1 MNAGKSVRSGH
12 MAFAGRYAHISDD
25 IDLYYEESGEGTPL
39 IFIPGWTMTTK
50 FFFKQLE
57 YFSSSKDFRAIVY
70 DPRGQ
75 GRSTKTLENNDYMQR
90 GRDLGALM
98 DVLNIRNVVLAG
110 WSNGCYDAYA
120 YVRSYGPQNLKGFIG
135 IDMSPQGCKDHASD
149 WADCGS
155 LADVAGWY
163 VTTLEQRLER
173 TAGFVEWMLHRK
185 PTTEELS
192 WMMDEALRTPLSV
205 VNLTL
210 LDSLF
215 LDFTA
220 EAKLMHKT
228 MPVVNFLRADGA
240 ENAIAWIKANIP
252 KSTYVILNNH
262 LMFWTQPT
270 EFHAALSVFLAK
282 LG

>member
-1 MNAGKSVRSGH
+1 MNAGKSVRSGD

-25 IDLYYEESGEGTPL
+25 IDRYYKESGEGTPL

-57 YFSSSKDFRAIVY
+57 YFPGSKDFRAIVY

-90 GRDLGALM
+90 GRDLRALM

-120 YVRSYGPQNLKGFIG
+120 YVQSYGPQNLKGFIG
-135 IDMSPQGCKDHASD
+135 IDMSPKGFKDHASD

-155 LADVAGWY
+155 LADAAGRY
-163 VTTLEQRLER
+163 ATTLEQRLER

-185 PTTEELS
+185 PTVEERS
-192 WMMDEALRTPLSV
+192 WMMDEALIAEGFMLAGPYGSNELQSLSHPSS
-205 VNLTL
+205 TL
-210 LDSLF
+210 VGWHIEGLQIHRRLSC
-215 LDFTA
+215 
-220 EAKLMHKT
+220 
-228 MPVVNFLRADGA
+228 ADAQPQAAAGEGIDHGA
-240 ENAIAWIKANIP
+240 LLGHPKRVIKRE
-252 KSTYVILNNH
+252 
-262 LMFWTQPT
+262 Q
-270 EFHAALSVFLAK
+270 
-282 LG
+282 

>member
-1 MNAGKSVRSGH
+1 MNASKSVHGSH
-12 MAFAGRYAHISDD
+12 VAFAGRYARISGDV
-25 IDLYYEESGEGTPL
+25 DLYYEESGEGTAL

-57 YFSSSKDFRAIVY
+57 YFPSSKDFRAIVY

-135 IDMSPQGCKDHASD
+135 IDMSPQGFKDHASD

-155 LADVAGWY
+155 LADVARWY
-163 VTTLEQRLER
+163 ATTLEQRLER
-173 TAGFVEWMLHRK
+173 TAGFV
-185 PTTEELS
+185 
-192 WMMDEALRTPLSV
+192 D
-205 VNLTL
+205 LTL

-215 LDFTA
+215 LDCTA

-228 MPVVNFLRADGA
+228 LSVVNFLRADGA